1 MMNLQEQISRI
12 QSMMRLNE
20 ETTDIKAKASI
31 EGLINFFDVD
41 NKKVYR
47 YQLQANV
54 DGDYSVDIFVKSV
67 NDTTGDLTYINP
79 QDDSEETQQIPID
92 QLNQIKQDSPNKRDF
107 NNIFSFKKLTKEIQ
121 INLVFVEEKQL
132 QISGQ

>member
-1 MMNLQEQISRI
+1 MNLQEQISRI

>member
-20 ETTDIKAKASI
+20 QTTDIKAKASI

-47 YQLQANV
+47 YRLQANV
-54 DGDYSVDIFVKSV
+54 DGDYKVNIFVKSLD
-67 NDTTGDLTYINP
+67 DTTGDLTYINP
-79 QDDSEETQQIPID
+79 QDDSEETQNIPID
-92 QLNQIKQDSPNKRDF
+92 QLTKIKDDSPNKRDF
-107 NNIFSFKKLTKEIQ
+107 NNIFSFKKLSKEVQ
-121 INLVFVEEKQL
+121 INLIFVEEKQL

>member
-1 MMNLQEQISRI
+1 MNLQEQISRI
-12 QSMMRLNE
+12 HSMMRLNE
-20 ETTDIKAKASI
+20 QNTNIKAKASI
-31 EGLINFFDVD
+31 EGLINFFDAD

-54 DGDYSVDIFVKSV
+54 DGDYTVNIFVKSV

-79 QDDSEETQQIPID
+79 QDDSEETQQIPIE
-92 QLNQIKQDSPNKRDF
+92 QLNQIKKDSPNKRDF
-107 NNIFSFKKLTKEIQ
+107 DNIFSFKKLTKDIQ

>member
-1 MMNLQEQISRI
+1 
-12 QSMMRLNE
+12 
-20 ETTDIKAKASI
+20 
-31 EGLINFFDVD
+31 VD
-41 NKKVYR
+41 
-47 YQLQANV
+47 
-54 DGDYSVDIFVKSV
+54 DDYSVDIFVKSV

-107 NNIFSFKKLTKEIQ
+107 NNIFSFKKLTKNIQ

>member
-54 DGDYSVDIFVKSV
+54 DGDYTVDIFVKSI
-67 NDTTGDLTYINP
+67 NDTSGDLTYINP
-79 QDDSEETQQIPID
+79 QDDSEETQQIPIE
-92 QLNQIKQDSPNKRDF
+92 QLNQIKQDSLNKRDF
-107 NNIFSFKKLTKEIQ
+107 NNIFSFKKLTKDIQ

>member
-1 MMNLQEQISRI
+1 
-12 QSMMRLNE
+12 MRLNE

-54 DGDYSVDIFVKSV
+54 DDDYSVDIFVKSV

-107 NNIFSFKKLTKEIQ
+107 NNIFSFKKLTKNIQ

>member
-54 DGDYSVDIFVKSV
+54 DDDYSVDIFVKSV

-107 NNIFSFKKLTKEIQ
+107 NNIFSFKKLTKNIQ

>member
-47 YQLQANV
+47 YQLQANI

>member
-1 MMNLQEQISRI
+1 MNLQEQISRI

-47 YQLQANV
+47 YQLQANI

-107 NNIFSFKKLTKEIQ
+107 NNIFSFKKLTKDIQ

>member
-1 MMNLQEQISRI
+1 MNLQEQISRI

-54 DGDYSVDIFVKSV
+54 DGDYTVDIFVKSI
-67 NDTTGDLTYINP
+67 NDTSGDLTYINP
-79 QDDSEETQQIPID
+79 QDDSEETQQIPIE
-92 QLNQIKQDSPNKRDF
+92 QLNQIKQDSLNKRDF
-107 NNIFSFKKLTKEIQ
+107 NNIFSFKKLTKDIQ

>member
-1 MMNLQEQISRI
+1 
-12 QSMMRLNE
+12 MRLNE

-54 DGDYSVDIFVKSV
+54 DDDYSVDIFVKSV

-107 NNIFSFKKLTKEIQ
+107 NNIFSFKKLTKNIQ
-121 INLVFVEEKQL
+121 INLVFVEERQL
-132 QISGQ
+132 QISGH

>member
-1 MMNLQEQISRI
+1 MNLQEQISRI

-54 DGDYSVDIFVKSV
+54 DGDYTVDIFVKSI
-67 NDTTGDLTYINP
+67 NDTSGDLTYINP

>member
-1 MMNLQEQISRI
+1 
-12 QSMMRLNE
+12 MMRLNE
-20 ETTDIKAKASI
+20 QTTDIKVKASI

-47 YQLQANV
+47 YRLEANV
-54 DGDYSVDIFVKSV
+54 DNDYSINIFVKSI

-92 QLNQIKQDSPNKRDF
+92 QLNQIKKDSPNKRDF
-107 NNIFSFKKLTKEIQ
+107 DNIFSFKKATKDIE
-121 INLVFVEEKQL
+121 INLVFIEERQL

>member
-1 MMNLQEQISRI
+1 
-12 QSMMRLNE
+12 MRLNE

-54 DGDYSVDIFVKSV
+54 DDDYSVDIFVKSV

-79 QDDSEETQQIPID
+79 QNDSEETQQIPIE
-92 QLNQIKQDSPNKRDF
+92 QLNQIKQDSPNKKNF
-107 NNIFSFKKLTKEIQ
+107 NNIFSFKKLTKNIQ
-121 INLVFVEEKQL
+121 INLVFVEERQL
-132 QISGQ
+132 QVSGQ

>member
-1 MMNLQEQISRI
+1 MNLQEQISRI

-47 YQLQANV
+47 YQLQANI

>member
-1 MMNLQEQISRI
+1 MNLQEQISRI

-20 ETTDIKAKASI
+20 QTTDIKAKASI

-47 YQLQANV
+47 YRLQANV
-54 DGDYSVDIFVKSV
+54 DGDYKVNIFVKSLD
-67 NDTTGDLTYINP
+67 DTTGDLTYINP
-79 QDDSEETQQIPID
+79 QDDSEETQNIPID
-92 QLNQIKQDSPNKRDF
+92 QLTKIKDDSPNKRDF
-107 NNIFSFKKLTKEIQ
+107 NNIFSFKKLSKEVQ
-121 INLVFVEEKQL
+121 INLIFVEEKQL